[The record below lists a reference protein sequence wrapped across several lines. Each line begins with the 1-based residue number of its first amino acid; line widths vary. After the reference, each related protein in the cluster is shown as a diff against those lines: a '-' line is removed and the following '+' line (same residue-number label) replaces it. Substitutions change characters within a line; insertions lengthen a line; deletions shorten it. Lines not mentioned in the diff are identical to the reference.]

1 MEDLR
6 NDIAILREE
15 TAELIAEKDGA
26 LIEHFNEEYGAGF
39 GEDRTFDDFSDLY
52 SEDGE
57 GYFDPFDLFM
67 DEKDVFQFMNWCYR
81 KFLIINMKSI
91 TESIERIESGEKH
104 TAIKALEKDVSDL
117 RKYKKYIQQII
128 AASNTTLDKVDELI
142 KIADKYRK

>member
-6 NDIAILREE
+6 NDLTILKEE
-15 TAELIAEKDGA
+15 TEKLVAEKDGA

-39 GEDRTFDDFSDLY
+39 GDSRTFECFSDLY
-52 SEDGE
+52 SEDKA

-81 KFLIINMKSI
+81 KFLIINMQSI
-91 TESIERIESGEKH
+91 TESIEKIESGEKH
-104 TAIKALEKDVSDL
+104 TAIKALGKDVSDL
-117 RKYKKYIQQII
+117 RKYKREIQQII